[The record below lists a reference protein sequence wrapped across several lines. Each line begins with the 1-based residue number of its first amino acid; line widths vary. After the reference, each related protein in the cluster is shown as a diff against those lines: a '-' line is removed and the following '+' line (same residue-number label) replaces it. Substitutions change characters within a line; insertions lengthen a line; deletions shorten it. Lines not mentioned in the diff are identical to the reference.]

1 MTTCQFNNLSSLCA
15 ATFSE
20 GGGGDNCTHAMISV
34 LVQKT
39 QINSIS
45 IVQNQGVI
53 GAKYLILWARQIE
66 FKLEEVQVFSFAD
79 HSE

>member
-1 MTTCQFNNLSSLCA
+1 MTKCQFNNLSSLCA

-20 GGGGDNCTHAMISV
+20 GGGDNCTRAMISV

-66 FKLEEVQVFSFAD
+66 FKLEEVQIFSFAD